1 MKIDKKLIKELV
13 DCLGEFNITEIEY
26 QDGTKKIKV
35 SKSQRSSAEQVRSG
49 AMVSP
54 NKSVLSDSNEQK
66 GTRVKSPIIGT
77 AYLAA
82 EPGAKTLFN

>member
-13 DCLGEFNITEIEY
+13 DYLGEFNITEIEY

-35 SKSQRSSAEQVRSG
+35 SKAHKSNSEQSRTSAV
-49 AMVSP
+49 VSP
-54 NKSVLSDSNEQK
+54 NKSVLSDNNEQK

-77 AYLAA
+77 AYRLQNQ
-82 EPGAKTLFN
+82 GQKSL